1 MKKFISICL
10 LVCLLAG
17 TAVYGQAA
25 ENVYENDGLIVLSG
39 KFPEARKGSIIT
51 LTVADQSLDWTNEAD
66 WGEGNEN
73 KIQYYSDT
81 EALDGGVY
89 EFKFSLKENGAYN
102 AYFGIDGKQEPEVQS
117 IIYVNNEKYKAALLK
132 LKKAKTVS
140 EYAEILGNNQTRTD
154 LGIFDSIFENCTDED
169 INMAAEYWKTAV
181 EELSDM
187 SFNNLSKTAVQSIL
201 PAKFNR
207 GEIKNFDAY
216 AKYVYE
222 QTTEAAKYYEE
233 KFGQDILKYM
243 SGRNIQNLSEFQQLS
258 AEALVIVNINR
269 GDGNGIR
276 QNILKL
282 YADELGINTSN
293 ITEKMCSD
301 LAKGVPYNDISQIQ
315 KFVNTYNSTS
325 ASSSGSGSGGSGG
338 SGGVSGTSHTTV
350 MPTQIEEV
358 KTLPV
363 FSDIADVEWAEEA
376 ITSLYYDGVING
388 KEENLFYPNDYVTRE
403 EFVKILIAA
412 FNMSLESS
420 EELPF
425 EDVNEDDWFYPYV
438 RTAYIGDIVNGIS
451 ENRFGT
457 GADITRE
464 DLCVMIMNLVNAGNI
479 NIGDGVIRQLEDK
492 NNISDYA
499 RQAVEQLVSAGI
511 VSGDEK
517 GCFNPQNKATRAEAA
532 KIIYYTLKK
541 SENN

>member
-282 YADELGINTSN
+282 YADELGLNTSN